1 MTDQTRWGIDLV
13 HTKNKAIKRQKDIL
27 SRSLAEVD
35 KLEEQ
40 YIVEL
45 MMEIEAITFLL
56 FLGMTCFYHCD
67 TYMSKNFFIALK
79 IKKS

>member
-13 HTKNKAIKRQKDIL
+13 HTKNKAIKRQKDIITKAL
-27 SRSLAEVD
+27 SEID

-45 MMEIEAITFLL
+45 MMEIEAIYERKYGDNKADKVVL
-56 FLGMTCFYHCD
+56 
-67 TYMSKNFFIALK
+67 
-79 IKKS
+79 

>member
-13 HTKNKAIKRQKDIL
+13 QTKNKAIKKQKDIVT
-27 SRSLAEVD
+27 RSLAEVD

-45 MMEIEAITFLL
+45 MMEIEAIYERKY
-56 FLGMTCFYHCD
+56 G
-67 TYMSKNFFIALK
+67 KNKADKLIL
-79 IKKS
+79 

>member
-13 HTKNKAIKRQKDIL
+13 HTKNKAIKRQKDIITKAL
-27 SRSLAEVD
+27 SEID

-45 MMEIEAITFLL
+45 MMEIEAIYERKY
-56 FLGMTCFYHCD
+56 G
-67 TYMSKNFFIALK
+67 KNEAKGVVL
-79 IKKS
+79 

>member
-13 HTKNKAIKRQKDIL
+13 HTKNKAIKRQRDIITRAL
-27 SRSLAEVD
+27 SEVD

-45 MMEIEAITFLL
+45 MTEIEAIYERKYGDNKADKVVL
-56 FLGMTCFYHCD
+56 
-67 TYMSKNFFIALK
+67 
-79 IKKS
+79 

>member
-13 HTKNKAIKRQKDIL
+13 HTKNKAIKRQKDIINRAL
-27 SRSLAEVD
+27 LEID

-45 MMEIEAITFLL
+45 MMQIEAIYERKYGDNKAGKLVL
-56 FLGMTCFYHCD
+56 
-67 TYMSKNFFIALK
+67 
-79 IKKS
+79 

>member
-13 HTKNKAIKRQKDIL
+13 HTKNKAIKRQRDIITRAL
-27 SRSLAEVD
+27 SEID

-45 MMEIEAITFLL
+45 MMEIEAIYERKYGDNKADKVIL
-56 FLGMTCFYHCD
+56 
-67 TYMSKNFFIALK
+67 
-79 IKKS
+79 